1 LLDYEGEYQIQ
12 PIPIVASKVVKAIV
26 LEGRYYNKKERARVF
41 KCHETSNLNGITRYC
56 TSVKI
61 NASKASI
68 DFEKAKLERVKP
80 RKAKI

>member
-41 KCHETSNLNGITRYC
+41 KCRETSNLNGITRYC

-61 NASKASI
+61 NASNASV